1 MPSISKRLSS
11 LALACAVLASLLFGA
26 APGFAADDATAGQH
40 LFTQR
45 CAACHGTRPGEN
57 KIGPTLEGV
66 FGHLS
71 GSAPSFRY
79 SPALKK
85 AQLTWDAATLDKWLQ
100 NPSGLVHGTTMF
112 ATVASASDRQDL
124 IAYLK
129 TLH

>member
-1 MPSISKRLSS
+1 MSTSNRPSN
-11 LALACAVLASLLFGA
+11 LALACAVLAALLLGA

-57 KIGPTLEGV
+57 KIGPTLEGA
-66 FGHLS
+66 FGHES
-71 GSAPSFRY
+71 GSVPGFRY
-79 SPALKK
+79 SPGLKR

-112 ATVASASDRQDL
+112 ASVAGASDRQNL